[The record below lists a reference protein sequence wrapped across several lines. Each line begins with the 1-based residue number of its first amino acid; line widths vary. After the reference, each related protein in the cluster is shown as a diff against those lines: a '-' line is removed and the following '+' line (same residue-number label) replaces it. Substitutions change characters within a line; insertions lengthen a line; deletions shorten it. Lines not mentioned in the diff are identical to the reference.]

1 MQTSARECTSEAA
14 SAVTSWHSQSS
25 SPEYPVKGTPQQ
37 LSVNPKEKPLPRA
50 PQPTTPPNTPTENT
64 KFDLRAVDLFPRPSM
79 APVIYKD
86 VVNPHFSSRGP
97 LQNIDQLD
105 LALTRIQQHIT
116 EQKVQASDPT
126 SPHQTT
132 PDMAKQRSRS
142 QKDQMPASHED
153 GHKCRPDSATIP
165 PDQLPRLIVKYRAH
179 ASETTA
185 GVRVTWNKGQSDKE
199 SINAAFAKPPTLVLT
214 RRQGKRL

>member
-1 MQTSARECTSEAA
+1 MSEAA
-14 SAVTSWHSQSS
+14 SAVTSRHSQSP
-25 SPEYPVKGTPQQ
+25 SPEYPVKDTPQQ

-50 PQPTTPPNTPTENT
+50 PQPTIPNTPTENT

-79 APVIYKD
+79 APVVYKD
-86 VVNPHFSSRGP
+86 VVNPHFSSREP
-97 LQNIDQLD
+97 LQNIGQPD

-116 EQKVQASDPT
+116 EQKVQAIDPT
-126 SPHQTT
+126 SPQQTT

-142 QKDQMPASHED
+142 QQDQMPVSHED
-153 GHKCRPDSATIP
+153 GHTCRPDSATIP
-165 PDQLPRLIVKYRAH
+165 PDQLPTLIVKYRAH

-199 SINAAFAKPPTLVLT
+199 SINAAFAQPSTLVLT
-214 RRQGKRL
+214 RTQGKRL